1 MEQFSRLLTLDG
13 HGIFVWG
20 AWLPCLALLL
30 AEAWLV
36 RARVARARRAAADRS
51 AEDAE

>member
-20 AWLPCLALLL
+20 AWLPCLALLGL
-30 AEAWLV
+30 EAWLV
-36 RARVARARRAAADRS
+36 RSRVARARRAASERA
-51 AEDAE
+51 AEEAE